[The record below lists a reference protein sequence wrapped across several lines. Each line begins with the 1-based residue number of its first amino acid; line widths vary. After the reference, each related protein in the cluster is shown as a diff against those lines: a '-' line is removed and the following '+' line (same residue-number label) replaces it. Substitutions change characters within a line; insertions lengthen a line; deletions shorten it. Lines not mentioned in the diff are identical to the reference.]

1 MPNKNEG
8 TFIYRNLAN
17 ERLNFDNQYYT
28 EREMNEMADRRVYAD
43 YGKDIKHS
51 LQEINGIYGFL
62 ADKMF
67 GTDTYTYRYANAG
80 EMTSFS
86 RGFWD
91 ANIGGLGSGF
101 MEITRR
107 FFPNTDK
114 SRVSY
119 NPLRNNMPD
128 WIPDTYHY
136 GDPYVQIPKGEM
148 RLPGKGYEAMYDLH
162 PDEFGEYGKQNCRN
176 KIVRTA
182 GNSLELQ
189 VPTMCSN
196 VA

>member
-1 MPNKNEG
+1 
-8 TFIYRNLAN
+8 
-17 ERLNFDNQYYT
+17 
-28 EREMNEMADRRVYAD
+28 
-43 YGKDIKHS
+43 
-51 LQEINGIYGFL
+51 
-62 ADKMF
+62 MF

-162 PDEFGEYGKQNCRN
+162 PDEFGEYGAFDRY
-176 KIVRTA
+176 KILADIAPNSTEFKKWKNIAKNTVTDPELKKEMDNIAARA
-182 GNSLELQ
+182 AKMSGNHEFFDYKYGELPYRSLNFDIQIFVIILNIEK
-189 VPTMCSN
+189 V
-196 VA
+196 